1 MLIIQVLFL
10 QRIIRKKGGDTEK
23 MSENLPDKPEKIAT
37 NTEEIGST
45 TEKIPEIMPEKI
57 RHKGQR
63 GPDKTPRRFNQN
75 SLRNLMQYKN
85 NIFEEKKS
93 IWKKPEFWLG
103 VSGTI
108 IAFSILAFKL
118 YEALN
123 KSRQEDSE
131 EEIKEL
137 EEK

>member
-1 MLIIQVLFL
+1 
-10 QRIIRKKGGDTEK
+10 
-23 MSENLPDKPEKIAT
+23 MSENLTDKPEKTAT

-45 TEKIPEIMPEKI
+45 TEKIPEIIPEKI

-93 IWKKPEFWLG
+93 IWKKPEFWIAIGGITALG
-103 VSGTI
+103 
-108 IAFSILAFKL
+108 ILALKL
-118 YEALN
+118 YEIMDE
-123 KSRQEDSE
+123 SRQEDSE